1 MYSNAELQGAVQK
14 AFEDASLR
22 DKIVWWMAAHNP
34 EALIEVTKS
43 VDPSSDVDLE
53 RGAANAAANAL
64 RVKVAA
70 LAQADHTSGT
80 DKVKYIKAH
89 RSITGSYLA
98 SSKDWVE
105 ENFPRLNYH
114 T

>member
-34 EALIEVTKS
+34 EALIEVAKS
-43 VDPSSDVDLE
+43 VDPNPRE
-53 RGAANAAANAL
+53 REAANAATNAL
-64 RVKVAA
+64 RIKVAA
-70 LAQADHTSGT
+70 LAQADHTRGT

-89 RSITGSYLA
+89 RAITGSYLT
-98 SSKDWVE
+98 SSKEWVE